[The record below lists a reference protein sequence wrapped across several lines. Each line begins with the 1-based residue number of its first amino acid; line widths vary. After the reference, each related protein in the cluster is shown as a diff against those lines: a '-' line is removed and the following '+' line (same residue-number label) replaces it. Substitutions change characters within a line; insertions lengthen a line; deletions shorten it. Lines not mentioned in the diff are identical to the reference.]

1 MKRFEFH
8 AFERQKNDVFFAFV
22 MAAVFAI
29 TVVGAVAGAFD
40 VARGHSGA
48 DYAKSHGQT
57 VAMRDARHEPAPIS
71 PPGARR

>member
-1 MKRFEFH
+1 MKQFQFH

-40 VARGHSGA
+40 VARGHAGA
-48 DYAKSHGQT
+48 DMAKARGQA
-57 VAMRDARHEPAPIS
+57 VAMRDPGREPLNVPS
-71 PPGARR
+71 GARK